1 MLKKI
6 QRRASRINFLQKKI
20 IIVIEI
26 EKCEWI
32 DYDENF
38 YSNSNHHQAPLGS
51 STSNLTP
58 LPSTSSIPSSSG
70 TPVSSPINSP
80 PPNQNPPPH
89 ALSPQGQAAL
99 NALYNHA
106 LAPFYPISVPIGSMM
121 SLSIDKSGKYFS
133 TTDQEL
139 TFHPSMFTMDNPLY
153 NRDSKEIVPK
163 LATIQWNHEII
174 ECNGTLYYNPKIHRF
189 QEKFLT
195 INLKMKKRQEKDKD
209 RDKEKGEKDNHHH
222 HNSLFSV
229 VTSLAGRDHVCYTVG
244 RFSVPLHEIIHE
256 QLIANNTSFEAH
268 SQSHPSFHTS
278 DHVMLSSVSS
288 EFDKRRSQSSN
299 VLFPTDTAEDEGDS
313 DEAVGPQND
322 VSDTEDNESLLEG
335 VYESLRSSFTT
346 NRTAPTSRRTSNNDF
361 NTKEVKSVTIT
372 SWNDIEKRIR
382 ISLTEQPNIILH
394 GRVLIKFLS
403 DPTTADHSSSHLNK
417 IDNYLPKFMLL
428 RQADNSDHEDEND
441 YEEKERKRREK
452 ERERETGGGGVYQ
465 IVDEDH
471 LFDHH
476 DHDEDDSDDD
486 GYDHLSTISS
496 LTSSTSPH
504 GARRKRLITDIFTG
518 IPGSNSSSFL
528 HHQKLSASFPT
539 QFFKKVKERL
549 HTPRSSNNAPPPV
562 LEKHMS
568 LESNNSSD
576 SSQYGP
582 TSYPQPSIKSNIG
595 STQKIRKPSV
605 ILSDEAQRS
614 SQSHRSISPTLNK
627 EIMQEN
633 DRKDESSCIPSLIN
647 PREKMTRV
655 WVSPPF
661 FSLLLIPITCL
672 LNSFKLRIII

>member
-38 YSNSNHHQAPLGS
+38 YSNNHNNNQAPLGGS
-51 STSNLTP
+51 LSNLTP
-58 LPSTSSIPSSSG
+58 APSTSSIPSSSG
-70 TPVSSPINSP
+70 TPVSSPLNSP
-80 PPNQNPPPH
+80 PSSQNPPH

-106 LAPFYPISVPIGSMM
+106 LAPFYPLSIPIGSMM

-139 TFHPSMFTMDNPLY
+139 TLHSSMFTMDNPLY
-153 NRDSKEIVPK
+153 NRDSKEIIPK

-195 INLKMKKRQEKDKD
+195 INLKMKKRQEKDKE
-209 RDKEKGEKDNHHH
+209 KEKEKENHHNH
-222 HNSLFSV
+222 LHNSLFSV
-229 VTSLAGRDHVCYTVG
+229 VTSLAGRDHICYTVG

-268 SQSHPSFHTS
+268 SQSHPSLHYRPSITS
-278 DHVMLSSVSS
+278 DHVMLSSASL

-299 VLFPTDTAEDEGDS
+299 VLFPADTVEDEGDS

-322 VSDTEDNESLLEG
+322 VSDTEDMENESLLEG
-335 VYESLRSSFTT
+335 VYESLRSSFAT
-346 NRTAPTSRRTSNNDF
+346 NRTAPTSRRASNNDF
-361 NTKEVKSVTIT
+361 NTKEVKSITIT

-394 GRVLIKFLS
+394 GRILIKFLS
-403 DPTTADHSSSHLNK
+403 DPTTADHHASSHLNK

-428 RQADNSDHEDEND
+428 RQADSSDHEDEND
-441 YEEKERKRREK
+441 YEEKERKKREK
-452 ERERETGGGGVYQ
+452 ERERERERETGGGGVYQ
-465 IVDEDH
+465 ILDEDH

-476 DHDEDDSDDD
+476 HEHDEDDSDDD

-528 HHQKLSASFPT
+528 HSQKLSASFPT

-549 HTPRSSNNAPPPV
+549 HTPRSSNNAPPAV
-562 LEKHMS
+562 LEKHIS

-605 ILSDEAQRS
+605 IMSDEAQRR
-614 SQSHRSISPTLNK
+614 SQSHRSLSPILNK
-627 EIMQEN
+627 EITQEN
-633 DRKDESSCIPSLIN
+633 ERKEESSLSSIIN
-647 PREKMTRV
+647 PREKMTKV
-655 WVSPPF
+655 WVSLLTLLSF
-661 FSLLLIPITCL
+661 FL
-672 LNSFKLRIII
+672 